1 MTERRQFVGHRSTAE
16 AEQFTGRSR
25 EITVDMQAETLRLH
39 DGNTKGGYPLMRA
52 DMANATP
59 DAISTAMR
67 DYEKKANKVSLIN
80 DSETNVNLYPSVIAV
95 VRRLTTKANI
105 DLDNLSPA
113 GEEVLTSLIKSLG
126 ISDTIE
132 DSNGTA
138 IKLGNGYCIQF
149 GKYTGGNNSTVHL
162 PIEMAD
168 TSYIVI
174 TTIKGNFGDWGVAY
188 SNSVNS
194 QAADSFTIQTFA
206 YENSHTYWGDVD
218 TFWLVLGKY
227 KTEEED

>member
-59 DAISTAMR
+59 DAINTAMR

-105 DLDNLSPA
+105 DMDNLSETGTA
-113 GEEVLTSLIKSLG
+113 NLTSLIKSLG
-126 ISDTIE
+126 ISDTVFN
-132 DSNGTA
+132 SNGTA

-149 GKYTGGNNSTVHL
+149 GKYTSGNNGTVNL

-174 TTIKGNFGDWGVAY
+174 TTLNYSFSFASY
-188 SNSVNS
+188 SNSVS
-194 QAADSFTIQTFA
+194 GQATNSFTIQSYA

-227 KTEEED
+227 KTEEEE

>member
-16 AEQFTGRSR
+16 AEQFTGLSR
-25 EITVDMQAETLRLH
+25 EITVDMQAETLRVH

-52 DMANATP
+52 DMGNATP

-67 DYEKKANKVSLIN
+67 DYEKKSNKVSLIN

-105 DLDNLSPA
+105 DLDNLSET
-113 GEEVLTSLIKSLG
+113 GINNLTSLIKSLG
-126 ISDTIE
+126 ISDTVE
-132 DSNGTA
+132 TSNGTA

-149 GKYTGGNNSTVHL
+149 GKYTSGNNGTVNL

-168 TSYIVI
+168 SGYTVI
-174 TTIKGNFGDWGVAY
+174 TTINYSFSFAAF

-194 QAADSFTIQTFA
+194 QATDKFTIQTYA

-227 KTEEED
+227 KTEEEE